1 MICPVQL
8 ISEMSAFQVA
18 RGKAHVGGGHEALQ
32 RGGRGADDENPRSD
46 VASGGEKDHLG
57 AGGGDYR
64 HHGPPDATLAWAV
77 PEVWLRRSFRSAQ
90 GQAEPS
96 ACPAGD
102 RGESPGFV
110 PREVFG
116 FERAPLSR
124 EAR

>member
-32 RGGRGADDENPRSD
+32 RGGR
-46 VASGGEKDHLG
+46 
-57 AGGGDYR
+57 DYR

>member
-46 VASGGEKDHLG
+46 SASGGEKDHLG

-64 HHGPPDATLAWAV
+64 HHRPPDAALAWAV
-77 PEVWLRRSFRSAQ
+77 PEVWLRRSFRSAKR
-90 GQAEPS
+90 QAEP
-96 ACPAGD
+96 APRAPGD
-102 RGESPGFV
+102 GGESAGSV
-110 PREVFG
+110 PREVF
-116 FERAPLSR
+116 
-124 EAR
+124 